1 MWKEIKKKKIKARV
15 NKDIRKI
22 IESEEVFFK
31 PVRVCNFWNNNYI
44 EYESNGDENK
54 TLSIKQYFHGIKL
67 YLKNIIVNPQ

>member
-44 EYESNGDENK
+44 EYESNGDEK
-54 TLSIKQYFHGIKL
+54 KL
-67 YLKNIIVNPQ
+67 YQSNNTSMELNYI